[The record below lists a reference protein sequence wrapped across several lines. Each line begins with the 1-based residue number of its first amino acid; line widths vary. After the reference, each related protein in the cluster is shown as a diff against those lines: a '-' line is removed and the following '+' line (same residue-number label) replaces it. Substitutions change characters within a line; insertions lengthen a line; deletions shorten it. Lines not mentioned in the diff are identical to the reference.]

1 MTDEPRECNIQT
13 TGGELEVNKSQ
24 RIIILL
30 KENNIPKMNT
40 DLNMYVDVILELQLM
55 TKRSKNFEKLKN

>member
-24 RIIILL
+24 RIICCPEIQRTGASRVI
-30 KENNIPKMNT
+30 KQNNRAAY
-40 DLNMYVDVILELQLM
+40 LG
-55 TKRSKNFEKLKN
+55 EKAVEP

>member
-1 MTDEPRECNIQT
+1 MTFDVHRLLFSEGKKKIKNMKFREKKMTDEPRECNIQT

-30 KENNIPKMNT
+30 KGK
-40 DLNMYVDVILELQLM
+40 
-55 TKRSKNFEKLKN
+55 

>member
-1 MTDEPRECNIQT
+1 MFIDSCFLRGKKIKNMKFREKKMTDEPRECNIQT

-30 KENNIPKMNT
+30 KGK
-40 DLNMYVDVILELQLM
+40 
-55 TKRSKNFEKLKN
+55 